1 MKRKNI
7 FLSFY
12 AFLLY
17 SLVIFIAVTVVLMS
31 ALHLYLEEYEA
42 YQPTTFSDEVLL
54 SFQNLDAASL
64 ERLPVKGDSLNGE
77 VLEAYLNEVI
87 NPDTLFNYKSSTSD
101 TGITYDYI
109 SNNKKIATLSLEKT
123 GALSP
128 RGFEEYKIS
137 SIEWHPLYK
146 YTITAPEGTVIKI
159 NGSAPRVEPEKVML
173 CDVYEDFDGSIFYND
188 VYTIDYLEYVTDITA
203 EEAYSAKLE
212 MSFTST
218 DEFTHEYAYKHV
230 VSEETVNEVTARATD
245 GAKAYIYYTTK
256 AGVSVNT
263 VLPYVHKNAALYNHL
278 RNFNNTWN
286 HYYAQDEYKKFEITD
301 FRFHSD
307 DKVSCRLSAVYG
319 ITKYYGQ
326 KYDFDFDFD
335 LYLIKENGVW
345 YITSMERVI
354 KADE

>member
-1 MKRKNI
+1 MKKKNI
-7 FLSFY
+7 YLSFN

-17 SLVIFIAVTVVLMS
+17 SLIIFAIVTVTLMS
-31 ALHLYLEEYEA
+31 ALHAYLNEYEI
-42 YQPTTFSDEVLL
+42 YQPTTFSDEVLMY
-54 SFQNLDAASL
+54 FQNLDTESL
-64 ERLPVKGDSLNGE
+64 EKLPVKGDSLSGD
-77 VLEAYLNEVI
+77 VLKAYLNEVI
-87 NPDTLFNYKSSTSD
+87 NTNTLFNYKSSTNE

-123 GALSP
+123 GAFSP

-137 SIEWHPLYK
+137 SIEWYPLYK

-159 NGSAPRVEPEKVML
+159 NGSTPRVEPEKVML
-173 CDVYEDFDGSIFYND
+173 CDVYEDFDGSVFYND
-188 VYTIDYLEYVTDITA
+188 VYTIDYLEYITDISA
-203 EEAYSAKLE
+203 DEAYSAELE
-212 MSFTST
+212 MTFTT
-218 DEFTHEYAYKHV
+218 NDEFTYEYTYEHV
-230 VSEETVNEVTARATD
+230 VSEETINEVTARATD

-256 AGVSVNT
+256 AGVHVNT
-263 VLPYVHKNAALYNHL
+263 VLPYVQKNAALYQHL

-354 KADE
+354 KPN

>member
-1 MKRKNI
+1 MKKKNI

-17 SLVIFIAVTVVLMS
+17 SLIAFVIATVLLMGVLH
-31 ALHLYLEEYEA
+31 AYLEEYEA
-42 YQPTTFSDEVLL
+42 YQPTTLSDEVLL
-54 SFQNLDAASL
+54 YFRSFDSESL
-64 ERLPVKGDSLNGE
+64 EKLPVKGDSLTGE
-77 VLEAYLNEVI
+77 VFAAYLNEVI
-87 NPDTLFNYKSSTSD
+87 NPDTLFNYKSATSEA
-101 TGITYDYI
+101 GISYDYI
-109 SNNKKIATLSLEKT
+109 SNNKRVATLSLIKT

-128 RGFEEYKIS
+128 RGFEEYKIE

-146 YTITAPEGTVIKI
+146 YTITAPEGTVVKI
-159 NGSAPRVEPEKVML
+159 NGSVPRIEPEKVLL
-173 CDVYEDFDGSIFYND
+173 CDVYEDFDASVFYND
-188 VYTIDYLEYVTDITA
+188 VYTIDYLEYLTDISV
-203 EEAYSAKLE
+203 ESAYSAELD
-212 MSFTST
+212 MTFAAD
-218 DEFTHEYAYKHV
+218 DEFSHEYSYEHIV
-230 VSEETVNEVTARATD
+230 PETTVKEVTARATD

-256 AGVSVNT
+256 AGVHVNT
-263 VLPYVHKNAALYNHL
+263 VLPYIHKNAALYGHL

-307 DKVSCRLSAVYG
+307 DKVSCRLSAIYG

-335 LYLIKENGVW
+335 IYLIKENEVW

-354 KADE
+354 KTNE